1 MRYAMMLVLATATAA
16 SAAAPAKEAA
26 NPGKELFAKK
36 CASCHG
42 ADAKGKPAM
51 AKMFKVKAEELDLTS
66 AEFSKVS
73 DADATK
79 VIVGGKNKMPSF
91 KGKLKDAEVAG
102 VLAYVRSLA
111 APAKPA
117 AK

>member
-1 MRYAMMLVLATATAA
+1 MKYAMMLVAAAAMSA
-16 SAAAPAKEAA
+16 SAAAPAKDAA
-26 NPGKELFAKK
+26 NPSKELFAKK

-42 ADAKGKPAM
+42 ADGKGKAAM
-51 AKMFKVKAEELDLTS
+51 AKMFKVKPEELDLTS
-66 AEFSKVS
+66 AEFAKVS

-79 VIVGGKNKMPSF
+79 LITDGKNKMPAF
-91 KGKLKDAEVAG
+91 KGKLKDAEIAG
-102 VLAYVRSLA
+102 VLSYVRSLA